1 MIKVITGFTSMS
13 IRLLLKTQI
22 IEAIRSVYN
31 MFWSIIIE
39 SKPFF
44 KGKNLLINPI
54 VMTNGK
60 MVWKN
65 GPCCWY
71 FSLNILGWPYK
82 KDIKAAKM
90 VDSNDVLAFFVL
102 MIMMQTLLRKLG
114 RSLQMKKIITNA
126 PWLLWFSA

>member
-1 MIKVITGFTSMS
+1 
-13 IRLLLKTQI
+13 
-22 IEAIRSVYN
+22 
-31 MFWSIIIE
+31 
-39 SKPFF
+39 
-44 KGKNLLINPI
+44 
-54 VMTNGK
+54 MTNGK

-71 FSLNILGWPYK
+71 FSLNILGWPDK

-126 PWLLWFSA
+126 P